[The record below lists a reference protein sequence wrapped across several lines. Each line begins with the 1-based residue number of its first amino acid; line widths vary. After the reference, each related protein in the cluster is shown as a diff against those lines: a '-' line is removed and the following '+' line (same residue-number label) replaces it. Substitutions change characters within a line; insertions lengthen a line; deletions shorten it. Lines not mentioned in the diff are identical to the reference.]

1 MTELQ
6 TIKTAREM
14 ELAEKATLSDQLSLT
29 ESRLHE
35 SLQLKSNLEKETK
48 AKSELELKV
57 RDLEVRLADK
67 TRFADSFED
76 ERKQRLELEK
86 KVADINLDHGR
97 KVQSFQEELQK
108 EKQLQYDLELKV
120 QDLEQMLEEVKVD
133 NEALQQSMKIKV
145 SIFWM

>member
-14 ELAEKATLSDQLSLT
+14 ELAEKVTLSDQLSLT

-97 KVQSFQEELQK
+97 KVQSFQEELKK

-133 NEALQQSMKIKV
+133 NEALQQGMKIKV